1 MAVMKKEGKKQGSPG
16 RVLLFTGDG
25 KGKTTAALGMAL
37 RASGHGMRIMFIQFV
52 KSDPDTGETAA
63 FACLP
68 GATIIQT
75 GRGFIPDPAKPEFAD
90 HRRAAEA
97 GLKLAGEA
105 LHSGRYDMV
114 CLDEIA
120 YAVARGLLSEE
131 AVIRAVGKIHPGTVA
146 VLTGRSAT
154 HGLIELADTVTEMKK
169 IKHGLE
175 SGWPAQKGVEE

>member
-1 MAVMKKEGKKQGSPG
+1 MMEKKSEKQKSPG

-37 RASGHGMRIMFIQFV
+37 RASGHGMKVMFIQFV
-52 KSDPDTGETAA
+52 KSDPSTGEMAA
-63 FACLP
+63 FAGLH

-75 GRGFIPDPAKPEFAD
+75 GRGFVPNPLQPQFAE
-90 HRRAAEA
+90 HRRAAEE
-97 GLKLAGEA
+97 GLKLAAEA
-105 LHSGRYDMV
+105 LLSGRYDMV

-131 AVIRAVGKIHPGTVA
+131 AVIHTVNETQPGTIA
-146 VLTGRSAT
+146 VLTGRNAS

-175 SGWPAQKGVEE
+175 TGWTAQKGVEE